1 MGHPEFFEDP
11 DFVKVVAA
19 HNVQPAQIAISWLVQ
34 RGIATFPKSAN
45 AERQKKNIS
54 VSSSFFGEPEYRRL

>member
-11 DFVKVVAA
+11 DFVKVVEA

-34 RGIATFPKSAN
+34 RGIATFPKSVN
-45 AERQKKNIS
+45 VERQKNLS
-54 VSSSFFGEPEYRRL
+54 VSGSYFERSEYRQ